1 VQKDILI
8 MTKTVGFAIIV
19 AMLWGGFSDVSAQ
32 DTCVDMV
39 QTAYDTTQQVCD
51 GTQGDE
57 ACYGNVTI
65 TALPSNLEF
74 EESGD
79 IVSLT
84 DLEGLRLSTM
94 DTDAGEWGI
103 SLIRVGAQLA
113 DEETIAEVDLVLF
126 GNVAIDNV
134 AEQDSGFAPMQAF
147 VFQSG
152 VDDRLCDEAPD
163 SGILIQTPQGVGEIT
178 FLVNEV
184 SIELGSTAYLQAE
197 PGGDMAVSVVDGG
210 ASVSAQGVT
219 IETPAGS
226 QTTIPLDED
235 GLADG
240 PPTDPQPYDGSLLES
255 LPIVLLTEEI
265 AIAEPI
271 EGEAGGAPQLIS
283 GQWQFTLTGPTVC
296 AGVTFN
302 PSDMSNTA
310 TIEWAYEGG
319 TLTGAS
325 SEGDPLSLNEV
336 EPGVFTGA
344 IDEATLEIRILS
356 PESVLYTVGLEEC
369 TLVFDGQLLG
379 E

>member
-1 VQKDILI
+1 MAKIALI
-8 MTKTVGFAIIV
+8 VITLVS
-19 AMLWGGFSDVSAQ
+19 LLSGFSFVAAQ

-51 GTQGDE
+51 GTQGEE

-84 DLEGLRLSTM
+84 VLEGLRLSTM

-103 SLIRVGAQLA
+103 SLIRVGAQLV
-113 DEETIAEVDLVLF
+113 DEDTIAEVDLVLF

-152 VDDRLCDEAPD
+152 VEDRLCDEAPD

-197 PGGDMAVSVVDGG
+197 PGGEMAVSVVDGG

-240 PPTDPQPYDGSLLES
+240 PPTDPQPYDGVLLES
-255 LPIVLLTEEI
+255 LPVLLLTEEI
-265 AIAEPI
+265 AIAPPI
-271 EGEAGGAPQLIS
+271 EDDVSSGDVPELID
-283 GQWQFTLTGPTVC
+283 GQWEFGLASLEGCEGIPFEIGQ
-296 AGVTFN
+296 
-302 PSDMSNTA
+302 SNTS
-310 TIEWAYEGG
+310 TIDWSYEGG
-319 TLTGAS
+319 NLTGT
-325 SEGDPLSLNEV
+325 SEGDPLTLAQV
-336 EPGVFTGA
+336 EPDTYEGIIEGA
-344 IDEATLEIRILS
+344 TFRMQITS
-356 PESVLYTVGLEEC
+356 SSTVVYTVELPDC
-369 TLVFDGQLLG
+369 TLFYEGQLLD
-379 E
+379 